1 MFIGDFNWP
10 LFLFLSFSLRLRWS
24 KLPQKQQCLI
34 LHHLSICKDR
44 CVVYLWRL
52 ATVMKNRFLQ
62 TVKYKYNKTL
72 QSMSQKIFI
81 FSSSTYYIHITQIC
95 VQISYLSVWAAPKTF
110 SQRRN
115 SFRKLRAILCNL
127 CELIQF
133 FRKQREIL
141 YNHTCIKSINFSIS
155 KLK

>member
-1 MFIGDFNWP
+1 MSATLCNLLWYLVFIGDFNWP
-10 LFLFLSFSLRLRWS
+10 LFLFLSFSSRPQWS

-62 TVKYKYNKTL
+62 TVKYKRFLQTVKYKYSKTL
-72 QSMSQKIFI
+72 QSMSQIIFI

-95 VQISYLSVWAAPKTF
+95 VQISYLSVWAAPETF

-115 SFRKLRAILCNL
+115 SFRKLREILCNL
-127 CELIQF
+127 CE
-133 FRKQREIL
+133 
-141 YNHTCIKSINFSIS
+141 
-155 KLK
+155 